1 MMKLLSCLV
10 FFFTL
15 AACAPISAVPDE
27 SLLNTYWRALEIDGK
42 AVEVAGNRNEPHLV
56 LSAENRAHGSDGCNR
71 FNGTYDL
78 SKGLR
83 LGRMASTM
91 MACMPPIDAQ
101 ARAFSVALGAT
112 QSYRITGKLLELCDA
127 DGRVRLRLEATA
139 LK

>member
-1 MMKLLSCLV
+1 MDS
-10 FFFTL
+10 
-15 AACAPISAVPDE
+15 VPDE

-42 AVEVAGNRNEPHLV
+42 AVEVAKNRNEPHLV
-56 LSAENRAHGSDGCNR
+56 LGGENRAHGADGCNR

-91 MACMPPIDAQ
+91 MACTPPIDAQ
-101 ARAFSVALGAT
+101 ARAFLSALGAT
-112 QSYRITGKLLELCDA
+112 QSYRLAGRILELHDV
-127 DGRVRLRLEATA
+127 DGRLRLRLEATA

>member
-1 MMKLLSCLV
+1 MNS
-10 FFFTL
+10 
-15 AACAPISAVPDE
+15 VPDE
-27 SLLNTYWRALEIDGK
+27 SLLNTYWRAIDIDGK
-42 AVEVAGNRNEPHLV
+42 TVEVGRNSNEPHLV
-56 LSAENRAHGSDGCNR
+56 LGAENRAHGSDGCNR

-83 LGRMASTM
+83 LGRLASTM
-91 MACMPPIDAQ
+91 MACVPPIDTQ

-112 QSYRITGKLLELCDA
+112 QTYRITGKLLELRDA